1 MLEVEAQDVNINN
14 KKSELSGDLVDNAF
28 LQVKQ
33 NLINS
38 QDQNSQTENYEKPG
52 AEYPNENDS
61 EEIETNKI
69 PMKMIQKKQKQI
81 KSLEFPT
88 SC

>member
-1 MLEVEAQDVNINN
+1 MLEVEAEDVNINN

-38 QDQNSQTENYEKPG
+38 QDQNSQIENYEKPG